1 MWEKPPDSPAAML
14 DEIEH
19 RRFLQQCAEQL
30 IVNEAPKQAAAPP
43 PKYVTQAELQRAL
56 SKLSE
61 SIGKAVARMVV
72 KPLQARIAEL
82 EQKQL
87 TLGGVWREGQ
97 QYGERTLVQKDGG
110 LWLSM
115 APTSAKPGNGS
126 PSWRLVVKKGAAG

>member
-1 MWEKPPDSPAAML
+1 MRSSMADEWTEKPLSPSAIVDDEYLASVAKDLAA
-14 DEIEH
+14 
-19 RRFLQQCAEQL
+19 
-30 IVNEAPKQAAAPP
+30 NEWTPP
-43 PKYVTQAELQRAL
+43 PNTPALTKRDLDRAL
-56 SKLSE
+56 SRLSVT
-61 SIGKAVARMVV
+61 IGKAVAQMVV

-97 QYGERTLVQKDGG
+97 HYAERTLCQKDGG

-126 PSWRLVVKKGAAG
+126 PAWKLVVKKGAAG